1 MKTPTVAIF
10 GPSKSKE
17 TGPYGNTHRVV
28 EKDFPC
34 RFGCDEDVCNH
45 SVYKECMEKI
55 RGIER

>member
-1 MKTPTVAIF
+1 M
-10 GPSKSKE
+10 
-17 TGPYGNTHRVV
+17 V

-55 RGIER
+55 EAADVLEAVRYIVRESHKRTKHEIV